1 MAALFQTHDNEP
13 NYDKFDNEEESA
25 RSSTT
30 VRSKNYRHLVPSG
43 ELLVRNP
50 TTVSKLARG
59 ASGQRFAVLST
70 LLVAVVLAVMFAC
83 FASAP
88 PQQTTLSEVYASEQS
103 ISSVASDAQI
113 PAVTSTGNVSG
124 EVAQS
129 TQGESIDDE
138 GNPLSSGLGASEPV
152 SSGGVSIGVI
162 AVVGIL
168 AVGAFFSVLIRKLN
182 ANISDM
188 NGMFK

>member
-1 MAALFQTHDNEP
+1 M
-13 NYDKFDNEEESA
+13 
-25 RSSTT
+25 
-30 VRSKNYRHLVPSG
+30 
-43 ELLVRNP
+43 RNP